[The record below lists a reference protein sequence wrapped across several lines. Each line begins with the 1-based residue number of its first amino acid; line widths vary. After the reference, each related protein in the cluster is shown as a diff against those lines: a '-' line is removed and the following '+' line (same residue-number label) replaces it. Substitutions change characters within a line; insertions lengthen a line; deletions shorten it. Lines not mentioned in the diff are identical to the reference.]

1 MVAAQLE
8 HREIY
13 CAMWLASLICL
24 LAEIYFLPERIL
36 LQNANIEDCHASSQ
50 RWRGEAVLTTEPF
63 PEE

>member
-24 LAEIYFLPERIL
+24 LSEIYFLILPERIL
-36 LQNANIEDCHASSQ
+36 LQNANVEDCHVSSQ
-50 RWRGEAVLTTEPF
+50 RWRGEAV
-63 PEE
+63 